1 MNNFT
6 GKILIWFIAVL
17 FITANSFAQSK
28 KDLEQKKKDLQ
39 KEIRMTN
46 KMLEETKKNKR
57 LSLNQLLTLN
67 KKINIREELIGT
79 ITDEVSIL
87 EKQIE
92 EKKENIQ
99 MLQDDLKKLKE
110 EYAKMIYFAYKNQSS
125 YDRMMFIFSSKD
137 FNQAYYR
144 LKYLQQYSEYRRK
157 QAEMI
162 VETEAEISARLKE
175 LQDKR
180 NEKLG
185 IVKEKEEEVN
195 QLSGEKSEKE
205 KLLVDLQ
212 DKEKQLKTELKKKQR
227 DAEKLQQAI
236 QQLIAEEIRKA
247 KEEAARK
254 AAEERRKAERDA
266 AAAKAAGKSEKE
278 IKEIKENKKS
288 DAPKLSSSGMY
299 LSAEAEKLSSSFE
312 LNKGKLPW
320 PVAEGV
326 ITSTYGEHEHPVLK
340 NIKIKNNGV
349 DITTTRNAMAR
360 AVFDGEV
367 SGVISIPDAGQAII
381 VRHGEYLSVYS
392 NLKDVYVKKGDK
404 VKTKQSIAS
413 VDIDSETGKVE
424 VHMEIWKGNVT
435 LNPELWLKRGN

>member
-1 MNNFT
+1 MNNYLL
-6 GKILIWFIAVL
+6 KISFIFLSIVFFAP
-17 FITANSFAQSK
+17 FSFAQSK

-39 KEIRMTN
+39 KEIKMTN

-79 ITDEVSIL
+79 ITDEVGII
-87 EKQIE
+87 EKQIQ
-92 EKKENIQ
+92 EKKDNIL
-99 MLQDDLKKLKE
+99 MLQNDLAKLKE
-110 EYAKMIYFAYKNQSS
+110 EYARMIYFAYKNQSTS
-125 YDRMMFIFSSKD
+125 DRIMFIFSSKD
-137 FNQAYYR
+137 FNQAYFR
-144 LKYLQQYSEYRRK
+144 LKYLQQYGEYRRK
-157 QAEMI
+157 QADMI
-162 VETEAEISARLKE
+162 VSTEAEISARLKD
-175 LQDKR
+175 LQDNR

-185 IVKEKEEEVN
+185 VVKEKEEEVK

-212 DKEKQLKTELKKKQR
+212 DKEKQLKVDLKKKQR
-227 DAEKLQQAI
+227 DSEKLQQAI

-247 KEEAARK
+247 KEEAVRK
-254 AAEERRKAERDA
+254 AAEERRRTEREAAIAKAE
-266 AAAKAAGKSEKE
+266 GKSEKE
-278 IKEIKENKKS
+278 IKEIKESKKT

-299 LSAEAEKLSSSFE
+299 LSAEAEKLSSTFE

-326 ITSTYGEHEHPVLK
+326 ITSTFGEHEHPVLK

-360 AVFDGEV
+360 SVFDGEI

-381 VRHGEYLSVYS
+381 VRHGDYLSVYS
-392 NLKDVYVKKGDK
+392 NLKEVYVKKGDK
-404 VKTKQSIAS
+404 VKTKQSIGS
-413 VDIDSETGKVE
+413 VDIDNESGKVE
-424 VHMEIWKGNVT
+424 VHLEIWKGNVM